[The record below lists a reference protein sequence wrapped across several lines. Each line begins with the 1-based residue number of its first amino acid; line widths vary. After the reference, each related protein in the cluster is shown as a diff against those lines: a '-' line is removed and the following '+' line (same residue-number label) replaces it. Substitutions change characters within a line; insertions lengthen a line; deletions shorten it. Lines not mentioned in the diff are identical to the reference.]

1 MALAVTKWE
10 IGVRAIEIEM
20 CFDWYLHNTANGNI
34 AYTFRIRQQSSLVW
48 FLSGATEAIT
58 LL

>member
-10 IGVRAIEIEM
+10 IGVRAVEIEM
-20 CFDWYLHNTANGNI
+20 CFDWYLHNTANGNT
-34 AYTFRIRQQSSLVW
+34 AHTFRIRQQSSLVW
-48 FLSGATEAIT
+48 VLNGATEATT